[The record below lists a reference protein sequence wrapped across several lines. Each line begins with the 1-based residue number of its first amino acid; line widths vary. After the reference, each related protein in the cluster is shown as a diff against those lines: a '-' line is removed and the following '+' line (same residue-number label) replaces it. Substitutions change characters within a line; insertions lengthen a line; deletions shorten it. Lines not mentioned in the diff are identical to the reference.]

1 MKLTQPVKPIA
12 NSILIDENLDVFT
25 LQLGISQICP
35 TLPFLLNTVQEVLV
49 RQIRFLK
56 KTFRLEMKKE
66 TISICRCHDLAY
78 REF

>member
-49 RQIRFLK
+49 RQIRFSK
-56 KTFRLEMKKE
+56 KIIQTGNEEENCLYLQM
-66 TISICRCHDLAY
+66 T
-78 REF
+78 